1 VNMVAPFRW
10 IDVCLI
16 PGDVPAQRGIAN
28 RRTPYRYHATHLLMI
43 ELMTA
48 FPEVCRSAGAT

>member
-1 VNMVAPFRW
+1 MNMVAPFRW

-28 RRTPYRYHATHLLMI
+28 RRTPCRYHATPPI
-43 ELMTA
+43 DDRA
-48 FPEVCRSAGAT
+48 DDSFP